1 MKLRMLTAAAV
12 LSLSF
17 AGTAFAD
24 GKITASLKTPV
35 SAKTKIVAAGAVFT
49 CEGSSC
55 IAITAPSRAATTA
68 GCKALAK
75 EVGALSAYGTDRK
88 AIEGA
93 DLEACNTVAN

>member
-17 AGTAFAD
+17 AGAAWAD

-35 SAKTKIVAAGAVFT
+35 AAKTKIVAGGAVFT
-49 CEGSSC
+49 CEGASC
-55 IAITAPSRAATTA
+55 VALTAPSRSATTA

-75 EVGALSAYGTDRK
+75 EVGALTAFGSDRK
-88 AIEGA
+88 PLQGA
-93 DLEACNTVAN
+93 DLEACNAVVH